1 MSLCVAFGLFG
12 FRPTTLQARL
22 LRREVGRLAFR
33 RPFRFFR
40 NESSPLGLRHEP
52 LCLLGLLGGCIPRRL
67 ELLQLLGP
75 SGGPRGALRFER
87 LAASEELV
95 FLCLELREPGLRS
108 SPSSLRFR
116 RFGRLGLHFGV

>member
-52 LCLLGLLGGCIPRRL
+52 LGLLGLLCGCVPRRL
-67 ELLQLLGP
+67 ELLQLLGAP
-75 SGGPRGALRFER
+75 GGPRGALGYER
-87 LAASEELV
+87 LPAADVLV
-95 FLCLELREPGLRS
+95 RPGLV
-108 SPSSLRFR
+108 
-116 RFGRLGLHFGV
+116 LG